1 MVTTGKRL
9 YYYNLVRS
17 NNACIFSKSLRRII
31 INFYLSVS
39 EDGSVVSIEASVG
52 KRKCLISQD

>member
-9 YYYNLVRS
+9 YYNLLRS
-17 NNACIFSKSLRRII
+17 NDACIFSKSLRRII

-39 EDGSVVSIEASVG
+39 EDGSVVSIEAAVG

>member
-9 YYYNLVRS
+9 YYNLVRS
-17 NNACIFSKSLRRII
+17 NDACIFSKSLRRIM